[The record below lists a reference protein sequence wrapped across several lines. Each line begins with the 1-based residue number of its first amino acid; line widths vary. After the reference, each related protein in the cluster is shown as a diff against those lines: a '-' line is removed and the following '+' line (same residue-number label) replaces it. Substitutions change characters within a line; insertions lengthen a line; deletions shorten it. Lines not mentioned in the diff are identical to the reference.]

1 MYSTSTYG
9 ANPTHTPWPVNGF
22 TYYLLFGSGVSN
34 VTVDRCYLH
43 GSDTQDI
50 NHAVGFG
57 ANSSSIALVDSD
69 IRDIHGQTNDSQ
81 AFLAFGSPGPFRVVN
96 NFLSSSSED
105 VMFGGAGGY
114 EDPNVPSDIEIRKN
128 HFWKDPA

>member
-1 MYSTSTYG
+1 M
-9 ANPTHTPWPVNGF
+9 GF
-22 TYYLLFGSGVSN
+22 TYYLLFGSRVSN
-34 VTVDRCYLH
+34 FTVDRCYLH

-57 ANSSSIALVDSD
+57 ANSSSIAVVDSD

-81 AFLAFGSPGPFRVVN
+81 AFLAFGSPGPFKVVN

-114 EDPNVPSDIEIRKN
+114 ENPNVPSDIEIRKN